1 VKILVINSGSSSLK
15 YQLFN
20 MTNRAILTAGSVERI
35 GETGASLRHRWHARA
50 GAMDEFVRD
59 VMASDHRA
67 AFAVIAAAL
76 RETRIMDAV
85 MNIDAIGHRV
95 VHGGER
101 FRAPARIDA
110 AVVSAIRALIALAPL
125 HNPANLLGIELCLE
139 LFPTVPQVAVFD
151 TAFHQTM
158 PAHAYHYAVPQG
170 LYAEHQVRRYGFHGS
185 SHAYIAKRAAQH
197 LTTPLAAL
205 NLITL
210 HLGNGASAAAIQQ
223 GCCVD
228 TSMGMTP
235 LEGLVMGT
243 RCGDLDP
250 ALVFYIGRAMGM
262 DPAAVEELL
271 NKESGLKGLC
281 GANDMREVLKRMD
294 AGDTQA
300 RLAFD
305 VYCYRIRKYIGAYA
319 AVLGRVDAIVFTAGV
334 GENATAVRAQVCAG
348 LAVFGIRLDA
358 HQNAAARS
366 EVSEIHAADSAIKLL
381 VVRTN
386 EELEIAEQTSALL
399 ATTSR

>member
-294 AGDTQA
+294 AGDAQA